1 MKYSIKCPLRN
12 QSMSIDAESDDAAV
26 TAFME
31 EGKSHMKEQHPNA
44 PALPDEQMQAMI
56 RFGMKKEE

>member
-1 MKYSIKCPLRN
+1 MT
-12 QSMSIDAESDDAAV
+12 IDAENDDAAV
-26 TAFME
+26 TAFIE

>member
-1 MKYSIKCPLRN
+1 MT
-12 QSMSIDAESDDAAV
+12 IDAESDDAAV

-31 EGKSHMKEQHPNA
+31 EGKNHMNEQHPNA
-44 PALPDEQMQAMI
+44 PSLPDEQMQAMI